1 MTEKDM
7 LDIPDF
13 LDLRIPENL
22 ERWKQARKDWRPSG
36 RAARE
41 AAPKIERDI
50 NGNALPRNMDDST
63 RAFLASIEK
72 TERDKLKEAET
83 AKKERFRV
91 LAVQAK
97 EKAAIKRAAKEV
109 AKQARTEFAK
119 D

>member
-22 ERWKQARKDWRPSG
+22 ARWKQARKDWRPSG

-41 AAPKIERDI
+41 AAPKVERDFE
-50 NGNALPRNMDDST
+50 GNALPRNIDDST

-72 TERDKLKEAET
+72 GQREKAKEAE
-83 AKKERFRV
+83 AKKNERFRV
-91 LAVQAK
+91 LAVERA
-97 EKAAIKRAAKEV
+97 EKAAIKRAAKE
-109 AKQARTEFAK
+109 AQKATKF
-119 D
+119 

>member
-1 MTEKDM
+1 MKDE

-41 AAPKIERDI
+41 AAPKVERDFE
-50 NGNALPRNMDDST
+50 GNALPRNMDDST

-72 TERDKLKEAET
+72 AQRDKAKEAD
-83 AKKERFRV
+83 AKKDERFRV
-91 LAVQAK
+91 LAVQRA
-97 EKAAIKRAAKEV
+97 EKAAIKKAAKE
-109 AKQARTEFAK
+109 ASKASRAAFTK
-119 D
+119 G

>member
-13 LDLRIPENL
+13 LDLRIPENY

-36 RAARE
+36 RMAKE
-41 AAPKIERDI
+41 AAPKVERDFE
-50 NGNALPRNMDDST
+50 GNPLPRNMDDST

-72 TERDKLKEAET
+72 AQRGKVKEAER
-83 AKKERFRV
+83 AKAERFRV

-97 EKAAIKRAAKEV
+97 EKAAIKRAAKEA
-109 AKQARTEFAK
+109 AKAARAEFTK
-119 D
+119 S